1 MEIPYSTIYNIVS
14 IGLSRGC
21 LIFRGEGNHYQWE
34 IKDFGLGWWS
44 NTTTKQGLPITFGA
58 SSATIH
64 MDCLLYGNICRTQP
78 FFHGKIH
85 ENPWTNPV
93 SGPKKSSEPS
103 RDAPRTSR
111 APGRCSR
118 RSWTPRAKK
127 CCAMWPLSWTIWTT
141 ARPRC
146 RRLSWDIFWVF
157 VEQCLNLP
165 AI

>member
-21 LIFRGEGNHYQWE
+21 LILGGRGTIINGK

-78 FFHGKIH
+78 FFMGKSM

-93 SGPKKSSEPS
+93 QVQKNPVNHLETRLARLARLAGAAEGLERRGQRS
-103 RDAPRTSR
+103 A
-111 APGRCSR
+111 ARCGLWAERFER
-118 RSWTPRAKK
+118 RQDRGADVSLGTF
-127 CCAMWPLSWTIWTT
+127 
-141 ARPRC
+141 
-146 RRLSWDIFWVF
+146 FWVF